1 MEVEASSD
9 LILKLGSAAVP
20 AACEKWVFVL
30 AVLLIVFFVH
40 CWLWKQLCVAQLT
53 PLLRRGNEQ
62 KTPLKG
68 QLGAGGARTEPSALP
83 RV

>member
-9 LILKLGSAAVP
+9 LILKLDSAAVP

-40 CWLWKQLCVAQLT
+40 CWLWKQLCVA
-53 PLLRRGNEQ
+53 
-62 KTPLKG
+62 
-68 QLGAGGARTEPSALP
+68 
-83 RV
+83 